1 MTNYIAN
8 HPTPIEKYQQLA
20 REYKQHLAQMCRPG
34 ANFSSIQIA
43 EFIRIADNSLASAI
57 RYKQSLVI
65 VRQRRNLTERSQKV
79 ILSLHKQGVKPN
91 RIAKCLG
98 VRTSFVKKTIA
109 EAIPSHSRTKKTR
122 HFNHEQRR
130 F

>member
-1 MTNYIAN
+1 MTKYIAN
-8 HPTPIEKYQQLA
+8 QTPTPIEKYQQLA

-57 RYKQSLVI
+57 RYKQSLVRI
-65 VRQRRNLTERSQKV
+65 RHQRNLTSRTKQA
-79 ILSLHKQGVKPN
+79 ILSLHNQGVKPN

-98 VRTSFVKKTIA
+98 VSTSFVNQTI
-109 EAIPSHSRTKKTR
+109 R
-122 HFNHEQRR
+122 NHDNT
-130 F
+130 